1 MEEVHAVAQ
10 LESADVEVVEDVPE
24 FAHVVDVGEDFEAVF
39 VGVFAG
45 GGGGG
50 GGLLLLLRAV
60 LPVVPEVPAVD
71 EGWGAVLLE
80 AGLQEVA
87 HFCAAGWGGGCGG
100 FFGGGAWE
108 AGDAEA

>member
-10 LESADVEVVEDVPE
+10 LESTDVEVVEDVPE
-24 FAHVVDVGEDFEAVF
+24 LAHVVDVGEDFEAVF
-39 VGVFAG
+39 VGVLA

-60 LPVVPEVPAVD
+60 LSVVPEVPAVH

-80 AGLQEVA
+80 ACLEEVA
-87 HFCAAGWGGGCGG
+87 HFCAAGWGGCCGG